1 MWAFCRL
8 CCLKTTMTA
17 HHATITVV
25 VVVRVSVNNVMMISI
40 LVGEIGFEPTTSTMS
55 TWRSNQLSYPPVCVC
70 TNKQDAHYSTA
81 IRLWQFKDV
90 PICLNDVFAQKSA
103 TTTPHPPNQSATTW
117 VFANRISKATWQ
129 YNCHWQRTIRG
140 TNVRWARHS
149 SIARLHL

>member
-55 TWRSNQLSYPPVCVC
+55 TWRSNQLSYPPVC
-70 TNKQDAHYSTA
+70 TNKQDAHYSTQ
-81 IRLWQFKDV
+81 IRLWQFKGQA
-90 PICLNDVFAQKSA
+90 ILLNDVWAQKPTTSA
-103 TTTPHPPNQSATTW
+103 QSQPSQSATTW